1 MVRANTAKS
10 DKSDNSNDSKKDI
23 ENKEVS
29 KKAQYGCQLAPR
41 LPQGITLTDLRTNPW
56 TVGKAIGSGGFG
68 DIYLCNKGHTCEDD
82 ADYVVKLE
90 PHANGPLFT
99 EMHCLLRVGL
109 QQHRDDWKPR
119 NGEVGWV
126 AMPICH
132 GNGSLEYE
140 GMKLRFLVI
149 DRLGSD
155 LNKFFDGGEK
165 TWPIVTVL
173 KVAMMVVDSLEFIHS
188 KGYAHNDIKAQNLL
202 LGREDKDRVYLV
214 DFGLACKYRDSHGF
228 HKSDEPDERKAHD
241 GTLEYTSRDAHTG
254 AHSRRG
260 DFETLGYNM
269 VHWAAGSLPWMGELE
284 DPEKVETSKQ
294 AYMENLVGFL
304 TKCFGQGEVYPPVLE
319 EYLNYVNDMDF
330 DTDPDY
336 DGVRE
341 MFEKC
346 ILAMGKTV
354 DSKLVWTKPKPKK
367 KKPVKKTEV
376 SPEDEL
382 SGGVEELNV
391 DEDSQTG
398 ERSRRS
404 KRLLDAD
411 TEDKDEDGSSSSKW
425 NWESV
430 LSKNPEKI
438 MRKKKPVE
446 LSEKEADFERRQKE
460 SLLNP
465 TPEMSRIMKEMEKFE
480 ASKEEAIENDQLQE
494 FKRTRAEE
502 LKAKFQDEL
511 VPSDMTPAML
521 EILVKVSPSDMT
533 PAMLEILG
541 KISNS
546 GEEKEEAITPVSDL
560 QEELVSVTVKL
571 EHLRVATRKKMSLIR
586 R

>member
-1 MVRANTAKS
+1 MGRANTAKPDESDNS
-10 DKSDNSNDSKKDI
+10 DKSKKGV
-23 ENKEVS
+23 EEAKQAS

-41 LPQGITLTDLRTNPW
+41 LPHGVTLQDVRTLKW
-56 TVGKAIGSGGFG
+56 TLGKAIGSGGFG
-68 DIYLCNKGHTCEDD
+68 DIYLASRGDTCEDD
-82 ADYVVKLE
+82 SEYVVKLE
-90 PHANGPLFT
+90 PHDNGPLFT
-99 EMHCLLRVGL
+99 EMHCLLRLGL

-126 AMPICH
+126 AMPLCH
-132 GNGSLEYE
+132 GNGSIEFE
-140 GMKLRFLVI
+140 GMKLRFVVI

-155 LNKFFDGGEK
+155 LDKFFAGGEK
-165 TWPIVTVL
+165 PWPVVTVL
-173 KVAMMVVDSLEFIHS
+173 KVAMMVVDSLEFVHS

-202 LGREDKDRVYLV
+202 QGLKDKDRVYLV

-228 HKSDEPDERKAHD
+228 HKSDDPDERKAHD

-269 VHWAAGSLPWMGELE
+269 VHWACGSLPWMGELE
-284 DPEKVETSKQ
+284 DPEKVEASKQ

-330 DTDPDY
+330 DSDPDY
-336 DGVRE
+336 DAVRE

-346 ILAMGKTV
+346 ILAMGKSV
-354 DSKLVWTKPKPKK
+354 DSKMVWTKPKPKK
-367 KKPVKKTEV
+367 KKQVKKADFA
-376 SPEDEL
+376 PEDE
-382 SGGVEELNV
+382 SSRGVDSNI

-398 ERSRRS
+398 ERRRRSRRVI
-404 KRLLDAD
+404 DAD
-411 TEDKDEDGSSSSKW
+411 TEEKDDEGSSSIW

-446 LSEKEADFERRQKE
+446 LSLKEADFERRQKE
-460 SLLNP
+460 SLTNP
-465 TPEMSRIMKEMEKFE
+465 TPEMSRIIKEMEELELLREQMAEK
-480 ASKEEAIENDQLQE
+480 DQLQE
-494 FKRTRAEE
+494 FNRQRVIE
-502 LKAKFQDEL
+502 LKARF
-511 VPSDMTPAML
+511 
-521 EILVKVSPSDMT
+521 
-533 PAMLEILG
+533 
-541 KISNS
+541 
-546 GEEKEEAITPVSDL
+546 
-560 QEELVSVTVKL
+560 QEELVPCEFTPAMQEIIDKRSEGCKPKKEISAVAATIKDELGFVTGKL
-571 EHLRVATRKKMSLIR
+571 EELALGKLRELTSKR

>member
-1 MVRANTAKS
+1 M
-10 DKSDNSNDSKKDI
+10 
-23 ENKEVS
+23 
-29 KKAQYGCQLAPR
+29 
-41 LPQGITLTDLRTNPW
+41 
-56 TVGKAIGSGGFG
+56 F
-68 DIYLCNKGHTCEDD
+68 
-82 ADYVVKLE
+82 
-90 PHANGPLFT
+90 
-99 EMHCLLRVGL
+99 
-109 QQHRDDWKPR
+109 DW
-119 NGEVGWV
+119 V
-126 AMPICH
+126 
-132 GNGSLEYE
+132 
-140 GMKLRFLVI
+140 KLRFLVI
-149 DRLGSD
+149 DRLGND
-155 LNKFFDGGEK
+155 LDKYFNGGEK
-165 TWPIVTVL
+165 PWPIVTVL

-269 VHWAAGSLPWMGELE
+269 VHWAAGSLPWMGEMD
-284 DPEKVETSKQ
+284 DPEKVESSKQ
-294 AYMENLVGFL
+294 AYMESLVGFL
-304 TKCFGQGEVYPPVLE
+304 TKCFGEGEVYPPVLE
-319 EYLNYVNDMDF
+319 EYLTYVNEMDF
-330 DTDPDY
+330 DTNPDY
-336 DGVRE
+336 NQVRE
-341 MFEKC
+341 IFEKC
-346 ILAMGKTV
+346 ILAMGKSV
-354 DSKLVWTKPKPKK
+354 ESKLVFTKPKPKK
-367 KKPVKKTEV
+367 KKQIKKTE
-376 SPEDEL
+376 SPPEEEASHGMDEL
-382 SGGVEELNV
+382 NL
-391 DEDSQTG
+391 DEDSG
-398 ERSRRS
+398 GRSRRS
-404 KRLLDAD
+404 RRLLDAD
-411 TEDKDEDGSSSSKW
+411 TEDKDEDTSNSGW
-425 NWESV
+425 NWESI
-430 LSKNPEKI
+430 LSKNPEKM
-438 MRKKKPVE
+438 MRRKKPVE

-521 EILVKVSPSDMT
+521 EIL
-533 PAMLEILG
+533 G

-586 R
+586 

>member
-10 DKSDNSNDSKKDI
+10 DKSENSTKSKNAEPGKQ
-23 ENKEVS
+23 VS

-41 LPQGITLTDLRTNPW
+41 LPQGITLTDVRTNKW
-56 TVGKAIGSGGFG
+56 SLGKAIGSGGFG
-68 DIYLCNKGHTCEDD
+68 DIYLCNKGDTCEDD
-82 ADYVVKLE
+82 SDYVVKLE
-90 PHANGPLFT
+90 PHDNGPLFT

-109 QQHRDDWKPR
+109 QQHREEWKPR

-126 AMPICH
+126 AMPLCH
-132 GNGSLEYE
+132 GNGSIKYE
-140 GMKLRFLVI
+140 GVKLRFLVI

-155 LNKFFDGGEK
+155 LDKFFGGGEK
-165 TWPIVTVL
+165 PWPIVTVL
-173 KVAMMVVDSLEFIHS
+173 KVAMMVVDSLEFVHS

-202 LGREDKDRVYLV
+202 LGRLDKDRVYLV

-284 DPEKVETSKQ
+284 DPEKVEASKQ

-304 TKCFGQGEVYPPVLE
+304 TKCFGQGEVYPPILE
-319 EYLNYVNDMDF
+319 EYLTYVNDMDF
-330 DTDPDY
+330 DSDPDY
-336 DGVRE
+336 DAIRE

-354 DSKLVWTKPKPKK
+354 ESKLVWTKPKPKK
-367 KKPVKKTEV
+367 KKQTKKAEATPDE
-376 SPEDEL
+376 EL
-382 SGGVEELNV
+382 SRGIDDLNM

-404 KRLLDAD
+404 RRLLDAP
-411 TEDKDEDGSSSSKW
+411 TEEKDEDASSSNKW

-430 LSKNPEKI
+430 LSKNPEKL
-438 MRKKKPVE
+438 MKKKKPVE
-446 LSEKEADFERRQKE
+446 LSLKEADFERRQKE
-460 SLLNP
+460 SLTNP
-465 TPEMSRIMKEMEKFE
+465 TPEMQRIINEMEQLE
-480 ASKEEAIENDQLQE
+480 ALKEEAIEKDQLQE
-494 FKRTRAEE
+494 FKRQRAEE
-502 LKAKFQDEL
+502 LKARF
-511 VPSDMTPAML
+511 
-521 EILVKVSPSDMT
+521 
-533 PAMLEILG
+533 
-541 KISNS
+541 
-546 GEEKEEAITPVSDL
+546 
-560 QEELVSVTVKL
+560 QEELVPCENTPAMQQIIDKRSLGKAEKDIPADHKEELGVVMVKL
-571 EHLRVATRKKMSLIR
+571 EHLAIGMRGEQLASKR